1 MHRKGIYS
9 AMKKKMIIHIF
20 KHSTVVEWQKHK
32 KKEKKKKKKH
42 TFPPVAP
49 PAGEY
54 GSNHDD
60 ATHQLYLIYNISKVR
75 SELSWDILVDIP
87 DKTGWLMGVCVTSR
101 GTSKSMGDY
110 LKCHAASRQG
120 QSATGKLQ
128 LNRPFNWCWMF
139 TRMLPHW
146 SRHVYAVEFLEMSH
160 FFHPSAVLDNCHM
173 FNWLWP
179 EEVMLINSIGPSI
192 QWFK

>member
-1 MHRKGIYS
+1 MTK
-9 AMKKKMIIHIF
+9 
-20 KHSTVVEWQKHK
+20 THK
-32 KKEKKKKKKH
+32 KKKNKKKKH

-49 PAGEY
+49 PAREY

-101 GTSKSMGDY
+101 GTSKSMWDY

-160 FFHPSAVLDNCHM
+160 FFHPSVVLDNCHM
-173 FNWLWP
+173 FNLLWP
-179 EEVMLINSIGPSI
+179 EEVIA
-192 QWFK
+192 

>member
-1 MHRKGIYS
+1 MTK
-9 AMKKKMIIHIF
+9 
-20 KHSTVVEWQKHK
+20 TQ
-32 KKEKKKKKKH
+32 KKKKKKEKSYVSACG
-42 TFPPVAP
+42 TASRGIWIQPWWCNPSAL
-49 PAGEY
+49 
-54 GSNHDD
+54 SNIQYIQGKIR
-60 ATHQLYLIYNISKVR
+60 TVLRYLSGH
-75 SELSWDILVDIP
+75 
-87 DKTGWLMGVCVTSR
+87 KTGWLMGVCVTSR